1 LFFTILFIAHIQSV
15 LIPIILAL
23 KSINNFKHLV
33 NYPCIPLGF
42 LSIGLASIFE
52 TIDHTFTDWIYIN
65 HTTKWNWLF
74 YAFLSLGLILLA
86 ISITRK
92 KRIIFIN
99 SFLYLGVISSYWIYG
114 KPASIFFQGLI
125 SLYLIINWSK
135 KFKDWLIFAYPIF
148 GILLTT
154 SFGSSL
160 SLTSNQ
166 IWHIFIGPSGSI
178 SVLIFY
184 FVLKRSNINQKK

>member
-1 LFFTILFIAHIQSV
+1 MFFTILFIAHIQSV

-23 KSINNFKHLV
+23 KSINNFKHLI
-33 NYPCIPLGF
+33 NYPFIPLGF

-74 YAFLSLGLILLA
+74 YAFLSLGLTLLA

-99 SFLYLGVISSYWIYG
+99 SFFYLGVISSYWIYG

-125 SLYLIINWSK
+125 SLYLIINWST

-154 SFGSSL
+154 IFGSSL

-184 FVLKRSNINQKK
+184 FVLKRSTINQKK

>member
-1 LFFTILFIAHIQSV
+1 MFFTILFIAHIQSV

-33 NYPCIPLGF
+33 NYPFIPLGF

-74 YAFLSLGLILLA
+74 YSFLSLGLTLLT

-154 SFGSSL
+154 IFGSSL